1 MKLTKKQIKKFL
13 NKITVVFTI
22 MFMLAIQVSY
32 ANPSVINRGNP
43 NVKQMSLTFDDG
55 GSAKNVRSV
64 IDTLDKYNVKATFF
78 FVGSFI
84 EKNPELMKDIV
95 SRGHDVAN
103 HSYSHPEL
111 TKLSYAKV
119 KNELLKS
126 QTILKNITGQEMK
139 PYLRPP
145 YGSHNS
151 TVLKAAADTGHS
163 HIVMWNVDTE
173 DWKGKTP
180 IQLTKHVVSN
190 SGNGNIVLMH
200 TASSSNSYKALP
212 DIIQGLQ
219 SKGYELVTIS
229 ELLEKSQNIQK
240 ENIKL
245 GTTKTTEITT
255 PSVSILKYEDDNMLQ
270 TEFLSN
276 LIYVKTGILF
286 STNSE
291 IEMMANKLGIL
302 DGNLTENKNLSRKE
316 MLEYISHAYSETKDI
331 EKKFENIKFN
341 KSNLQTIIEVLKTI

>member
-1 MKLTKKQIKKFL
+1 MLKAYKRVIASMIMLCMLT
-13 NKITVVFTI
+13 VS
-22 MFMLAIQVSY
+22 VSY
-32 ANPSVINRGNP
+32 ANPAVINRGNP

-84 EKNPELMKDIV
+84 EKNPELMKDLV

-119 KNELLKS
+119 KNDLLKS

-145 YGSHNS
+145 YGSYNS

-163 HIVMWNVDTE
+163 HIIMWNVDTE

-180 IQLTKHVVSN
+180 TQLTRHVVSN

-212 DIIQGLQ
+212 DIIKGLQ
-219 SKGYELVTIS
+219 NKGYELVTIS
-229 ELLEKSQNIQK
+229 ELLGKSQDMQK
-240 ENIKL
+240 ENIKA

-255 PSVSILKYEDDNMLQ
+255 PSVSILKYEDENMLQ

-276 LIYVKTGILF
+276 LLYVKTGILF

-302 DGNLTENKNLSRKE
+302 NGNLTENKNLSRKE
-316 MLEYISHAYSETKDI
+316 MLEYISSAYSDTKDI
-331 EKKFENIKFN
+331 EMKFENIKFN
-341 KSNLQTIIEVLKTI
+341 KSNLQTIIDVLKTM